1 MAGMTT
7 AFGDPWL
14 LTVLAL
20 LPPLAASLVLAWR
33 GATAGRFVAI
43 QLAGSVT
50 LLILALMSFAF
61 DQASSIDLA
70 VTFGVL
76 TLPAS
81 LLYAVV
87 LERWV

>member
-1 MAGMTT
+1 MNATLD
-7 AFGDPWL
+7 DPWL
-14 LTVLAL
+14 VALVAL

-33 GATAGRFVAI
+33 GAVAGRFVAI

-50 LLILALMSFAF
+50 LLILAIMSFAF

-87 LERWV
+87 LERWL

>member
-1 MAGMTT
+1 MNATLD
-7 AFGDPWL
+7 DPWL
-14 LTVLAL
+14 VALVAL

-33 GATAGRFVAI
+33 GPVAGRFVAI

-50 LLILALMSFAF
+50 LLILAIMSFAF

-87 LERWV
+87 LERWL

>member
-1 MAGMTT
+1 MTAT
-7 AFGDPWL
+7 LGDPWL
-14 LTVLAL
+14 LALLGL
-20 LPPLAASLVLAWR
+20 LPPLLVALGLAWR
-33 GATAGRFVAI
+33 GGVAGRFVAI

-50 LLILALMSFAF
+50 LAILAVMCFAF